1 MPERKYKSIGEVLG
15 LLLEEFP
22 NVTISKIRFLE
33 SQGLIEPERT
43 ASGYRKFSDSEVDRL
58 KYILRE
64 QETNY
69 LPLRVI
75 RDRLDESGA
84 VPRDPTNPV
93 SQLPRS
99 LRESSVTDVSQ
110 DLPRV
115 RVLTAVESGNIS
127 RVPSSDIDETGDFV
141 IVDPEVVAQSERA
154 HPTSRRP
161 PLRVAEPTVKASIH
175 DAIGP
180 ISRESLM
187 EFSGLLASDVDALE
201 QFGLLVSKPVGGES
215 FYEGNAREVA
225 TIAKSCLDL
234 GIEIRH
240 LKSWRL
246 AAEKEATLF
255 EQRLMPL
262 LRQRNPAA
270 REQSLEILD
279 ALVTNAGNL
288 RQVLVRQA
296 IQQFIDPR

>member
-1 MPERKYKSIGEVLG
+1 M
-15 LLLEEFP
+15 
-22 NVTISKIRFLE
+22 
-33 SQGLIEPERT
+33 
-43 ASGYRKFSDSEVDRL
+43 
-58 KYILRE
+58 
-64 QETNY
+64 
-69 LPLRVI
+69 
-75 RDRLDESGA
+75 
-84 VPRDPTNPV
+84 
-93 SQLPRS
+93 
-99 LRESSVTDVSQ
+99 
-110 DLPRV
+110 PRV
-115 RVLTAVESGNIS
+115 RVLTAVDNGNVS
-127 RVPSSDIDETGDFV
+127 RVPFNDIDETGDFV

-161 PLRVAEPTVKASIH
+161 PLRVAEPTVASSAR

-187 EFSGLLASDVDALE
+187 EFSGLLASDRDALE
-201 QFGLLVSKPVGGES
+201 QFGLLVSKAVGGES
-215 FYEGNAREVA
+215 FYEGTAREVA
-225 TIAKSCLDL
+225 AIAKAFLDL

-279 ALVTNAGNL
+279 ALVTNAGKL
-288 RQVLVRQA
+288 REVLVRQA

>member
-1 MPERKYKSIGEVLG
+1 
-15 LLLEEFP
+15 
-22 NVTISKIRFLE
+22 
-33 SQGLIEPERT
+33 
-43 ASGYRKFSDSEVDRL
+43 L

-110 DLPRV
+110 EVPRV
-115 RVLTAVESGNIS
+115 RVLTAVDNGVHASSPI
-127 RVPSSDIDETGDFV
+127 SDIDETGDFV

-161 PLRVAEPTVKASIH
+161 ALRVAEPAAVASTR

-180 ISRESLM
+180 VSRESLM
-187 EFSGLLASDVDALE
+187 ESSGLLASDIDALE

-215 FYEGNAREVA
+215 FYEGTAREVA
-225 TIAKSCLDL
+225 AIAKAFLDL

-279 ALVTNAGNL
+279 ALVMNAGNL

>member
-1 MPERKYKSIGEVLG
+1 MPERNYKSIGEVLG

-115 RVLTAVESGNIS
+115 RVLTAVDSEHRNPGA
-127 RVPSSDIDETGDFV
+127 SSDVDETGDYA

-161 PLRVAEPTVKASIH
+161 ALRVAETPKNEQIH

-180 ISRESLM
+180 ISREALM

-201 QFGLLVSKPVGGES
+201 QFGLLVSKPVGGEI

-225 TIAKSCLDL
+225 TIAKGFLDL

-246 AAEKEATLF
+246 AAEREATLF

-279 ALVTNAGNL
+279 ALVMNAGNL
-288 RQVLVRQA
+288 REVLVRQA

>member
-1 MPERKYKSIGEVLG
+1 MPERNYKSIGEVLG

-58 KYILRE
+58 KDILRE

-110 DLPRV
+110 EVPRV
-115 RVLTAVESGNIS
+115 RVLTAVDNDHVSAPIN
-127 RVPSSDIDETGDFV
+127 DIDETGDFV

-161 PLRVAEPTVKASIH
+161 ALRVAEPAAVASTR

-180 ISRESLM
+180 VSRESLM
-187 EFSGLLASDVDALE
+187 ELSGLLASDIDALE

-215 FYEGNAREVA
+215 FYEGTAREVA
-225 TIAKSCLDL
+225 VIAKAFLDL

-279 ALVTNAGNL
+279 ALVANAGNL

>member
-1 MPERKYKSIGEVLG
+1 MPERNYKSIGEVLG

-93 SQLPRS
+93 NQLPRS

-115 RVLTAVESGNIS
+115 RVLAAVDSGNAP
-127 RVPSSDIDETGDFV
+127 RLGSSDIDETGDFV
-141 IVDPEVVAQSERA
+141 FVDPEVVAQSERA

-161 PLRVAEPTVKASIH
+161 PMRIAESKAASSVR

-187 EFSGLLASDVDALE
+187 ELSGLLASDLDALE
-201 QFGLLVSKPVGGES
+201 QFGLVISKAVGGES
-215 FYEGNAREVA
+215 FYEGTAREIA
-225 TIAKSCLDL
+225 TIAKAFVDL

-240 LKSWRL
+240 LKAWRL

-255 EQRLMPL
+255 EQRLIPL

-288 RQVLVRQA
+288 REVLVRQS